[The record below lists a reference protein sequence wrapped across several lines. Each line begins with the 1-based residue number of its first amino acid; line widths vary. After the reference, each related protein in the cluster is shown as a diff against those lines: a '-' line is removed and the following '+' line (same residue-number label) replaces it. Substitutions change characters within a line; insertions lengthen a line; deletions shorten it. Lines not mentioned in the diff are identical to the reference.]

1 MSTITP
7 SSHIASISG
16 RLSRT
21 DRVHTR
27 ANRTTGKTYGVALT
41 NPNPQAHP
49 TESQQRARLSFRDTW
64 HAVDTLLAVP
74 ALRTYFTALW
84 QAHTAACRHHRPLSQ
99 SVFDSIP
106 FPEIEVAAD
115 NIGSPTAV
123 SVAGLASPPVSS
135 PLNTVPSSQP
145 LHPLF
150 EEGAGGVLSLLPIL
164 RSRRTSFST
173 VRTML
178 FHLLY
183 P

>member
-21 DRVHTR
+21 DRIHTR

-41 NPNPQAHP
+41 NPNPQQHP
-49 TESQQRARLSFRDTW
+49 TASQQRARLSFRDTW

-99 SVFDSIP
+99 SAFDSIP
-106 FPEIEVAAD
+106 FPDALMSLPS
-115 NIGSPTAV
+115 N
-123 SVAGLASPPVSS
+123 LS
-135 PLNTVPSSQP
+135 PLLSNVSTPYP
-145 LHPLF
+145 LTSTPYPLISN
-150 EEGAGGVLSLLPIL
+150 LSSLLPLL
-164 RSRRTSFST
+164 RSRRTPFST

>member
-27 ANRTTGKTYGVALT
+27 ANKTTGKTYGVAL
-41 NPNPQAHP
+41 NHPNPQQHP

-64 HAVDTLLAVP
+64 HAVDTLLAEP
-74 ALRTYFTALW
+74 ALHTYFTALW
-84 QAHTAACRHHRPLSQ
+84 QAHIAACRHHRPLSRPA
-99 SVFDSIP
+99 FDAIP
-106 FPEIEVAAD
+106 FPAIDTPTGEI
-115 NIGSPTAV
+115 PT
-123 SVAGLASPPVSS
+123 SLLSKSLFSKNLS
-135 PLNTVPSSQP
+135 PLNLSPSK
-145 LHPLF
+145 
-150 EEGAGGVLSLLPIL
+150 SLLSTPYSLLSNL
-164 RSRRTSFST
+164 RSRRTPFST

>member
-1 MSTITP
+1 MATITP

-41 NPNPQAHP
+41 NPNPQQHP

-64 HAVDTLLAVP
+64 HTVDTLLAVP

-99 SVFDSIP
+99 SAFAAIP
-106 FPEIEVAAD
+106 FPEIVD
-115 NIGSPTAV
+115 I
-123 SVAGLASPPVSS
+123 L
-135 PLNTVPSSQP
+135 PSSQP

-150 EEGAGGVLSLLPIL
+150 EEGAGGVFSLHSLL
-164 RSRRTSFST
+164 RSRRTPFST

>member
-1 MSTITP
+1 MATITP

-27 ANRTTGKTYGVALT
+27 ANRTTGKTYGVAL
-41 NPNPQAHP
+41 NHPNPQQHP

-74 ALRTYFTALW
+74 DYHTYFTALW

-106 FPEIEVAAD
+106 FPDALMSL
-115 NIGSPTAV
+115 SPNLYPLSSNV
-123 SVAGLASPPVSS
+123 S
-135 PLNTVPSSQP
+135 TPSSLPSNPSNPYP
-145 LHPLF
+145 LISNPYPL
-150 EEGAGGVLSLLPIL
+150 L
-164 RSRRTSFST
+164 RSRRTPFST

>member
-21 DRVHTR
+21 DRIHTR
-27 ANRTTGKTYGVALT
+27 ANKTTGKTYGVALC
-41 NPNPQAHP
+41 NPNPQQHP
-49 TESQQRARLSFRDTW
+49 TASQQRARLSFRDTW

-74 ALRTYFTALW
+74 ALRTYFNALW

-99 SVFDSIP
+99 SAFAAIP
-106 FPEIEVAAD
+106 LPDALMSLPS
-115 NIGSPTAV
+115 N
-123 SVAGLASPPVSS
+123 LS
-135 PLNTVPSSQP
+135 PLLSNVSTPYPLTSTPYPLISNLSSLFP
-145 LHPLF
+145 L
-150 EEGAGGVLSLLPIL
+150 L
-164 RSRRTSFST
+164 RSRRTPFST

>member
-1 MSTITP
+1 MATITP

-27 ANRTTGKTYGVALT
+27 ANRTTGKTYGVALC

-64 HAVDTLLAVP
+64 HTVDTLLAVP

-99 SVFDSIP
+99 SAFAAIP
-106 FPEIEVAAD
+106 FPEID
-115 NIGSPTAV
+115 DSIGEIP
-123 SVAGLASPPVSS
+123 AS
-135 PLNTVPSSQP
+135 LPSNP
-145 LHPLF
+145 Y
-150 EEGAGGVLSLLPIL
+150 SLL
-164 RSRRTSFST
+164 RSRRTPFST

-183 P
+183 SLPSTL

>member
-1 MSTITP
+1 MATITP

-21 DRVHTR
+21 DRIHTR
-27 ANRTTGKTYGVALT
+27 ANKTTGKTYGVALC
-41 NPNPQAHP
+41 NPNPQQHP
-49 TESQQRARLSFRDTW
+49 TASQQRARLSFRDTW

-74 ALRTYFTALW
+74 ALRTYFNALW

-99 SVFDSIP
+99 SAFAAIP
-106 FPEIEVAAD
+106 LPDV
-115 NIGSPTAV
+115 PTSKV
-123 SVAGLASPPVSS
+123 STPY
-135 PLNTVPSSQP
+135 PLTSNPYPLISNPS
-145 LHPLF
+145 
-150 EEGAGGVLSLLPIL
+150 SLLPLL
-164 RSRRTSFST
+164 RSRRTPFST